1 MTLQSRHQAAIKPG
15 IRAHPDFISSAPDFL
30 RFNQCMIDELEDMLK
45 NSVREVFCKMLKT
58 EPVAIPLGND
68 PIQGETHIASAV
80 GFIGDITGVVYI
92 YASADFASRL
102 TAITLEMAASEI
114 DGDEMV
120 NDCMGELANMIVG
133 NVKAQIVEKGKS
145 CVLTIPSIV
154 RGSNISIEAISS
166 ATRRVLCFRCVDNQN
181 LVVEIM
187 IKPPDEN

>member
-1 MTLQSRHQAAIKPG
+1 
-15 IRAHPDFISSAPDFL
+15 
-30 RFNQCMIDELEDMLK
+30 MIDDLEDMLK
-45 NSVREVFCKMLKT
+45 NSVGEVFRKMLKT
-58 EPVAIPLGND
+58 EPEPIPLTND
-68 PIQGETHIASAV
+68 AIHGDSHIASAV
-80 GFIGDITGVVYI
+80 GFIGDLTGVVYI
-92 YASADFASRL
+92 YASADFATRL
-102 TAITLEMAASEI
+102 TSVMLEMTPTEI

-187 IKPPDEN
+187 IKPLDEN

>member
-1 MTLQSRHQAAIKPG
+1 
-15 IRAHPDFISSAPDFL
+15 
-30 RFNQCMIDELEDMLK
+30 MIDQLEDMLK
-45 NSVREVFCKMLKT
+45 NSVGEVFRKMLKT
-58 EPVAIPLGND
+58 EPVSIPLAGGTIAD
-68 PIQGETHIASAV
+68 ETHIASAV
-80 GFIGDITGVVYI
+80 GFIGDVTGVVYI
-92 YASADFASRL
+92 YASAAFAVRL
-102 TAITLEMAASEI
+102 TAVMLEMQDSEI

-154 RGSNISIEAISS
+154 RGSNISIEAVSS

>member
-1 MTLQSRHQAAIKPG
+1 MH
-15 IRAHPDFISSAPDFL
+15 
-30 RFNQCMIDELEDMLK
+30 MIDTLE
-45 NSVREVFCKMLKT
+45 EMLKT
-58 EPVAIPLGND
+58 SVSEVFLKMMKTQPLAV
-68 PIQGETHIASAV
+68 PLSSEAMSSEAHIASAV
-80 GFIGDITGVVYI
+80 GFIGDVTGVVYL
-92 YASADFASRL
+92 YASANFATRL
-102 TAITLEMAASEI
+102 TAVMLEMETAEI
-114 DGDEMV
+114 EGDEMV

-187 IKPPDEN
+187 IKPPEEN